1 MIYTTYLSNLKN
13 LPNDEKTKKYL
24 ITRWKPRNTIDVKKY
39 NLEWAPQL
47 APTELTLAKYKDG
60 SIDWKEYR
68 QRYIDESFSN
78 PLFIDGLKEIVDYN
92 DEGYD
97 IFLICYEK
105 DDSTCHR
112 SILKEILQLNNYKC
126 EEYRKEK

>member
-112 SILKEILQLNNYKC
+112 SILKEILQINNYKC

>member
-78 PLFIDGLKEIVDYN
+78 PLFIDGLKEIVEYN

-112 SILKEILQLNNYKC
+112 SILKEILQINNYKC
-126 EEYRKEK
+126 KEYRKEK